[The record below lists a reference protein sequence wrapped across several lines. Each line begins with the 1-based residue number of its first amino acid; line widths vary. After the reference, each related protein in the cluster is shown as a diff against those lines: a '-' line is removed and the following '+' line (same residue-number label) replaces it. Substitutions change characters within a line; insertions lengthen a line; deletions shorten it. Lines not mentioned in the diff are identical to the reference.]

1 MIANCLFTK
10 LIWQRVK
17 SWSGL
22 DSTACP
28 RVAFLAGDTGGGQT
42 LGAAR
47 PFFLLSRLLGW
58 QQRGSL
64 SLSLSCSA
72 ACAAVGRLAPL
83 RERRGVRWGCL
94 SRLRRRRPVPMPA
107 LGGSGEAL
115 LPPPL
120 PSSSSMAAAAHPGPL
135 LEPGQA
141 DLVPRRQD
149 LAPPVGG
156 GAHGGNHGGGG

>member
-1 MIANCLFTK
+1 LATSEK
-10 LIWQRVK
+10 LV
-17 SWSGL
+17 WSGL
-22 DSTACP
+22 DRVPP
-28 RVAFLAGDTGGGQT
+28 RRLPRRRHGRWPNPRRRPPFLPALPLAGM
-42 LGAAR
+42 AAA
-47 PFFLLSRLLGW
+47 G
-58 QQRGSL
+58 L